1 MMHRPAYV
9 APTTLEEA
17 SAILAEDPTG
27 ARLIAGGTD
36 LIVQMRA
43 GIVQPDVL
51 VDLRLLPLDTISVEK
66 DLVRLGSRVTHTQ
79 IVESKVMWERFPA
92 LAAACE
98 AVGGPATRNRG
109 TIGGNLANASPAADT
124 ALPLLVYDASVVVA
138 SAAGERTVPLA
149 DFFVDYRQT
158 ALQPGEIIKETRMP
172 VPSGKTASS
181 FIKLGKRQALMIAVV
196 SAAARLTVDESYKVQ
211 EARIALGSVAPTPMR
226 ASSAEKMMVG
236 EALRVEVIAE
246 AANEAVHGASPITD
260 ARASAEY
267 RTKMIAV
274 LVRRALTECMDQ
286 LTETSVD
293 GGN

>member
-1 MMHRPAYV
+1 MNRPAYV

-17 SAILAEDPTG
+17 SAILGENPTG

-43 GIVQPDVL
+43 GVVQPDVL
-51 VDLRLLPLDTISVEK
+51 IDLRLLPLDTISVEK

-79 IVESKVMWERFPA
+79 VIESKVMREMFPA

-109 TIGGNLANASPAADT
+109 TIGGNLANASPAADS
-124 ALPLLVYDASVVVA
+124 ALPLLVYDTSVVVA
-138 SAAGERTVPLA
+138 SAASERTMPLA

-158 ALQPGEIIKETRMP
+158 ALKPGEIIKEIRVP

-196 SAAARLTVDESYKVQ
+196 SVAARLTVDESYKVR
-211 EARIALGSVAPTPMR
+211 EARIALGSVAPTPIR

-236 EALRVEVIAE
+236 EGLSVEVIAE
-246 AANEAVHGASPITD
+246 VANETVNGASPITD

-274 LVRRALTECMDQ
+274 LVRRALAKCMEQ
-286 LTETSVD
+286 LTEKSVD
-293 GGN
+293 DGN

>member
-1 MMHRPAYV
+1 MHRPAYV

-17 SAILAEDPTG
+17 SAILGENPTG
-27 ARLIAGGTD
+27 TRLIAGGTD

-43 GIVQPDVL
+43 GVVQPDML
-51 VDLRLLPLDTISVEK
+51 VDLRLLPLNAISVEK

-109 TIGGNLANASPAADT
+109 TIGGNLANASPAADS
-124 ALPLLVYDASVVVA
+124 APPLLVYDTSVVVA
-138 SAAGERTVPLA
+138 SAVSKRTVPLA
-149 DFFVDYRQT
+149 DFLVDYRQT
-158 ALQPGEIIKETRMP
+158 ALQPSEIIKEIRMP
-172 VPSGKTASS
+172 VPSGEMASS
-181 FIKLGKRQALMIAVV
+181 FIKLGKRQALTIAVV
-196 SAAARLTVDESYKVQ
+196 SVAARLTVDESYKVQ
-211 EARIALGSVAPTPMR
+211 EARIALGSVAPTPIR

-236 EALRVEVIAE
+236 EALSVEVIAE
-246 AANEAVHGASPITD
+246 AANEAVHGASPISD

-267 RTKMIAV
+267 RTKMISV
-274 LVRRALTECMDQ
+274 LVRRALIACMEQ

-293 GGN
+293 DGN